1 MRVIFYCQLSF
12 LASCR
17 ITGGGGGGGG
27 VFVTNN
33 KILICLLVDSFLY
46 RGDIRYKVHGGI

>member
-1 MRVIFYCQLSF
+1 MRVVFYCELSF

-17 ITGGGGGGGG
+17 ITWGGGGG